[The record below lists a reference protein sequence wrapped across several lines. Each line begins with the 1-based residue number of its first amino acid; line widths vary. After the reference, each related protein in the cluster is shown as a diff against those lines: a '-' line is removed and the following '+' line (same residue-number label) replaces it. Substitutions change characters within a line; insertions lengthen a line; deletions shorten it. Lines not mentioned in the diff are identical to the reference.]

1 MGIYWLSPE
10 VLAIPQRFTNNGHK
24 QMCSCD
30 DNPPL
35 IFNMSVR
42 RARKIY
48 TCSECNRSISVNESY
63 ENHTGKW
70 DGEWFTYRWCHHC
83 SAGLKVCKVIDPDLC
98 YCYGE
103 LWSGIEDSSSGW
115 GRKRHPI
122 IVRMI
127 VAARRHWAYQ
137 RGPHGGK
144 LVPVP
149 SVAAVN
155 TMISERRRKAVL
167 SSE

>member
-1 MGIYWLSPE
+1 
-10 VLAIPQRFTNNGHK
+10 
-24 QMCSCD
+24 MCSCD
-30 DNPPL
+30 DNPPM

-48 TCSECNRSISVNESY
+48 TCSECHRSISVNEAY

-70 DGEWFTYRWCHHC
+70 NGEWHTYRWCSHC
-83 SAGLKVCKVIDPDLC
+83 AAGLKVCQVIIPHVD
-98 YCYGE
+98 YSHGQ
-103 LWSGIEDSSSGW
+103 LWTNIENESPKWSVQYRIG
-115 GRKRHPI
+115 GM
-122 IVRMI
+122 IVIRMV
-127 VAARRHWAYQ
+127 VAARRHWTYK
-137 RGPHGGK
+137 RGPHKSK